1 VSHFRFQ
8 ALRDSRDNNGSPPQL
23 VDTSLDQNNTAIGL
37 QGRRHQPG
45 RKRAILPDAER
56 AQP

>member
-1 VSHFRFQ
+1 MTY
-8 ALRDSRDNNGSPPQL
+8 PPQL

-56 AQP
+56 AQPVVKLQLG